1 MNIYGSAAFG
11 EMVLKRHAEDFIQ
24 DFKVFLLKAHQFPC
38 LGAFRG
44 VLKL

>member
-1 MNIYGSAAFG
+1 MGRQDFG
-11 EMVLKRHAEDFIQ
+11 DTILKHHAEDFIK
-24 DFKVFLLKAHQFPC
+24 DFKVFLLKPHQSSC